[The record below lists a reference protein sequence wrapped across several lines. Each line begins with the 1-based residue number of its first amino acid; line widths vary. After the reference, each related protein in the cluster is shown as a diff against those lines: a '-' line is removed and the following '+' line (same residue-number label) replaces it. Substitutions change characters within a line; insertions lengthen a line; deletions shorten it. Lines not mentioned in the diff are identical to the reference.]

1 MTKKINIFQKA
12 IFLIVFFFGKEKHCP
27 ENATFLDSVT
37 SDF

>member
-12 IFLIVFFFGKEKHCP
+12 IFLIAFFGKEKHCP